1 MSQPTTWVQDPQSI
15 ARAEQ
20 VVSAVLESIDEPPE
34 LATEKRDLL
43 IAASIYHEAG
53 WSVLPVVGKAPP
65 MKWAPYRKERMSC
78 KALIVKLM
86 AKTVTGVAVACGELS
101 NVLIVD
107 FDGEPGAKAFDAV
120 RSLFPPGTLVA
131 RSGSGGYHAYFSFD
145 GTRGAHPFTWEGERA
160 GEIRGEGALVV
171 LPPSKHPE
179 GGQYEWINQ

>member
-1 MSQPTTWVQDPQSI
+1 MQSPDREADGQDRHWRSGGVR
-15 ARAEQ
+15 RALQ
-20 VVSAVLESIDEPPE
+20 RPHRRLRWRA
-34 LATEKRDLL
+34 
-43 IAASIYHEAG
+43 
-53 WSVLPVVGKAPP
+53 
-65 MKWAPYRKERMSC
+65 
-78 KALIVKLM
+78 
-86 AKTVTGVAVACGELS
+86 
-101 NVLIVD
+101 
-107 FDGEPGAKAFDAV
+107 GAKAFDAV